1 MHVEGLGEG
10 LGGRNLEKNM
20 AQIQNK
26 GTHFLLLLF
35 LTSDFVKFV
44 LEYRTV
50 RSLPQHLALK
60 SQALNFQHLFGSFLP
75 SENLTLTLRISIL
88 ISPTQCQ

>member
-26 GTHFLLLLF
+26 GTHFLLFLF

-60 SQALNFQHLFGSFLP
+60 SQALNFQHLFESFLP